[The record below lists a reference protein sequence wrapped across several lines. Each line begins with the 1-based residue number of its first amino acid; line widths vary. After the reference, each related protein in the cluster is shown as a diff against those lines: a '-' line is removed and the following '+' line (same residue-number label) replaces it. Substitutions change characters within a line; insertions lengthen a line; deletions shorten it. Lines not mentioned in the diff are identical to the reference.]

1 MFIALHDLRFA
12 KGRFALMAVVI
23 VLVSFLVG
31 FLATL
36 TGGLA
41 RASTSAVTELSVD
54 QLAFATPAGTKP
66 DFTSSTVTM
75 RQVAQWGHVPGVT
88 SAQPLGVTT
97 TRATAGTSA
106 SAVTAFGVLPGSNL
120 LPPGAPTLAQGHVI
134 LSPSARD
141 ALGAGTVVT
150 VGGQHLV
157 VSGVSSEDASF
168 AHTPVLWMT
177 LADWQSTGGSASGPL
192 TATVVAVSGS
202 PTHGVPGMTSVTPA
216 AARSAIASFSSENG
230 SLRTITGFLVVI
242 SALVISAFF
251 SVWTVNRSQDIAVLK
266 ALGASTRYLLKDA
279 VGQAAIVLVAGVAV
293 GTSLAWA
300 TATVLRSALP
310 VVTASSTFAGP
321 AGLLVVA
328 GLLGAALA
336 VGRIT
341 RIDPHAALA
350 AR

>member
-1 MFIALHDLRFA
+1 MFIALRDLRFA

-41 RASTSAVTELSVD
+41 RASTSAVTELPVD
-54 QLAFATPAGTKP
+54 QLAFSTPPGTKP

-75 RQVAQWGHVPGVT
+75 RQVAQWRQVPGVT

-97 TRATAGTSA
+97 TRATSGSSA
-106 SAVTAFGVLPGSNL
+106 SAVTAWGVTPDSGL
-120 LPPGAPTLAQGHVI
+120 LPPGAPALTPGHVVV
-134 LSPSARD
+134 SPSARD
-141 ALGAGTVVT
+141 ALGGGQSVT
-150 VGGQHLV
+150 VGGHRFV

-168 AHTPVLWMT
+168 AHTPVIWMT
-177 LADWQSTGGSASGPL
+177 LTDWQAIGGVPSGPPS
-192 TATVVAVSGS
+192 ATVVAVNGS
-202 PTHGVPGMTSVTPA
+202 PAHGVPGMTAESPS

-251 SVWTVNRSQDIAVLK
+251 SVWTVNRGGDIAVLK
-266 ALGASTRYLLKDA
+266 ALGASTRYLLQDA
-279 VGQAAIVLVAGVAV
+279 VGQAAIVLAGGVAV
-293 GTSLAWA
+293 GTLLAWA
-300 TATVLRSALP
+300 AATALRSALP
-310 VVTASSTFAGP
+310 VVTDPSTFAGP
-321 AGLLVVA
+321 AAMLVIA
-328 GLLGAALA
+328 GLVGAALA
-336 VGRIT
+336 VARIT
-341 RIDPHAALA
+341 RIDPHTALA

>member
-12 KGRFALMAVVI
+12 KGRFALMAIVI

-41 RASTSAVTELSVD
+41 RGSTSAVTGLPVD
-54 QLAFATPAGTKP
+54 QLAFSTPAGTKP

-75 RQVAQWGHVPGVT
+75 RQVDQWRQVPGVK

-97 TRATAGTSA
+97 TRATDGVSA
-106 SAVTAFGVLPGSNL
+106 SAVTAFGVTPDSSLM
-120 LPPGAPTLAQGHVI
+120 PPGTPALAQGHLIV
-134 LSPSARD
+134 SPSARD
-141 ALGAGTVVT
+141 ALGSGQVVT
-150 VGGQHLV
+150 VGGQRFV
-157 VSGVSSEDASF
+157 VSGMSSQDASF
-168 AHTPVLWMT
+168 AHTPVVWMT
-177 LADWQSTGGSASGPL
+177 LADWQSISGASSGPM
-192 TATVVAVSGS
+192 TATVVAVTGT
-202 PTHGVPGMTSVTPA
+202 PAHGVPGMTAETPA
-216 AARSAIASFSSENG
+216 AARAAIGSFSAENG
-230 SLRTITGFLVVI
+230 SLRTITGFLVAI

-251 SVWTVNRSQDIAVLK
+251 SVWTVNRTRDIAVLK
-266 ALGASTRYLLKDA
+266 ALGASTRYLLQDA
-279 VGQAAIVLVAGVAV
+279 VGQAAIVLVAGVAL
-293 GTSLAWA
+293 GTALAFA
-300 TATVLRSALP
+300 TATALRSVLP
-310 VVTASSTFAGP
+310 VVTDVSTFAGP

-328 GLLGAALA
+328 GLIGAALA